1 MDGGA
6 RQCQEHIV
14 ATQRAQRLYGA
25 IMCVELMRNALS
37 NSNLRVLC
45 VFAAF
50 AFRLLIPSC
59 IAGSLVGLP
68 GKKRRAYNGID
79 NQ

>member
-1 MDGGA
+1 
-6 RQCQEHIV
+6 
-14 ATQRAQRLYGA
+14 
-25 IMCVELMRNALS
+25 MCVELMRNALS

-59 IAGSLVGLP
+59 IAGSLAGLP
-68 GKKRRAYNGID
+68 GKKRQAYNGVD